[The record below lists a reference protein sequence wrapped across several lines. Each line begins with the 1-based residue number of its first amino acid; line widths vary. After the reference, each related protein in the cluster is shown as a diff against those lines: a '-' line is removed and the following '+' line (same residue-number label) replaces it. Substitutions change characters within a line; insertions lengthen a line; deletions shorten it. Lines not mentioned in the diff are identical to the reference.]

1 MLAMEPILLL
11 ITIYTSIIYGLLYA
25 LFEAVPI
32 VFFFRRGFTI
42 VESSLIFIGVGI
54 GTTLGAVINALLSRH
69 YPELIKKWK
78 GYPPP
83 EQRLWGAMV
92 GAPLL
97 VVSIFWFGWTGE
109 YVSIKWYVPAM
120 SLILMG
126 AGISLIFM
134 SFMVSTTSFSVCSSW
149 LIIDLYRPTWS
160 IPI

>member
-11 ITIYTSIIYGLLYA
+11 TTIYTSVISGLLYA
-25 LFEAVPI
+25 LFQAVPI
-32 VFFFRRGFTI
+32 VFFFRRGLTI
-42 VESSLIFIGVGI
+42 GENGLIFIGVGI

-92 GAPLL
+92 GAPAL
-97 VVSIFWFGWTGE
+97 VIAIFWFGWTGE
-109 YVSIKWYVPAM
+109 YTSIKWYVPAM

-134 SFMVSTTSFSVCSSW
+134 SFMVSIELSRVC
-149 LIIDLYRPTWS
+149 LFELANIFIF
-160 IPI
+160 I